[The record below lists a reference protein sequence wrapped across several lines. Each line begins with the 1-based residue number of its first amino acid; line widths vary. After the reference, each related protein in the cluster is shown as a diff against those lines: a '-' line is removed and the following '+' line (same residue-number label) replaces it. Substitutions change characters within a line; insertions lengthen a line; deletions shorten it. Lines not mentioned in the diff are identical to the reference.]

1 MISYSHW
8 QVGQYA
14 FAAVPEHP
22 FIKDALEEATI
33 RSVNLMKMK
42 GDNVEDIRDVDILAT
57 TGPYLFTELYHDGRK
72 AGKYADVLHLQGDS
86 AKPVLEHTHGGP
98 DWHKFGKYCEHMLSH
113 TWVKADRKLET
124 YTEYGVVKE
133 EEEVLTPSEE
143 GMNEDGDAPVGMDE
157 NSGNSAVLVLPI
169 SIAVAMLN
177 LFVFM

>member
-1 MISYSHW
+1 
-8 QVGQYA
+8 
-14 FAAVPEHP
+14 VPEHP

-42 GDNVEDIRDVDILAT
+42 GDNVDDIRDVDILAT

-86 AKPVLEHTHGGP
+86 EKPVLEHTHGGP

-124 YTEYGVVKE
+124 YALETYAEYGVVKE
-133 EEEVLTPSEE
+133 DVEVMTPTLTEET
-143 GMNEDGDAPVGMDE
+143 MNEDGDAPVGMDE
-157 NSGNSAVLVLPI
+157 SSGNSAVLTIPVG
-169 SIAVAMLN
+169 IAVAMLN